1 MVSDPASEI
10 ILINKQRFIPTVA
23 RHGLGYS
30 VFTAESYGFDV
41 EIKVFAA
48 LQNKVKYYLLAIKN
62 TSDYN
67 QNLQIE
73 LITNIVLG
81 ATEEK
86 TNRHL
91 LSDWSEE
98 DNSLYFR
105 NVYHQIFKHVTLYLT
120 STEKIICFD
129 DKNPTHK
136 SIETQIEVE
145 KESMREMAFMIGVK
159 EENDNIAK
167 TTPSIIEAYREV
179 QEHWKNKLSV
189 IRVATPDDSFNYVM
203 NNWYMYQTLAS
214 RLYART
220 GFYQVGGA
228 YGFRDQLQDMVSV
241 MYSNPQMA
249 RNQIIKHA
257 SHQFPEGDVLHWW
270 HEDNN
275 FGTRTTFSD
284 DYLWLI
290 YVTYEY
296 LKVVG
301 DYGILDEDVPLW
313 KAKS

>member
-1 MVSDPASEI
+1 MHYQCKYAHALINVIANPEFGFIVSGWMSGFTYAYNSQMFKITSWSNDMVSDPASEI

-145 KESMREMAFMIGVK
+145 KKVCEK
-159 EENDNIAK
+159 
-167 TTPSIIEAYREV
+167 
-179 QEHWKNKLSV
+179 
-189 IRVATPDDSFNYVM
+189 
-203 NNWYMYQTLAS
+203 
-214 RLYART
+214 
-220 GFYQVGGA
+220 
-228 YGFRDQLQDMVSV
+228 
-241 MYSNPQMA
+241 
-249 RNQIIKHA
+249 
-257 SHQFPEGDVLHWW
+257 
-270 HEDNN
+270 
-275 FGTRTTFSD
+275 
-284 DYLWLI
+284 WL
-290 YVTYEY
+290 
-296 LKVVG
+296 L
-301 DYGILDEDVPLW
+301 
-313 KAKS
+313 